1 MSFNFL
7 NPAQE
12 TLGQLWA
19 PHAVS
24 REEGYEGYKMPTLCV
39 KYAAY
44 AILAWPTALHE
55 ENALKFMPV
64 DEAVDAFYARESV
77 DAETLSTFMDD
88 IGARLDAEID
98 KYYLRKDLSAKSCR
112 LICEMLVDAGDPEL
126 VKVFFTEIGIN
137 VFLLKPPI
145 PVFSPP
151 LNKLK
156 GNSSLIPVLT
166 KITRTFDWQGYGED
180 LIQCLRASKRGR
192 VPKEDMG
199 DSSMEMA
206 LQIVDGWDSGAV
218 QDSLLKMAVEDAEAL
233 NREELCS
240 SKAVGLLLKWTI
252 RCSDKVVINKV
263 ANMFNEIDPSLLGP
277 VIAKSLPLWGDIEKV
292 GELAAIVTK
301 RTQWLTDQI
310 ELLDKPF
317 SWEMPDAKF
326 PDNPKV
332 QEFLRGPDTTMKVT
346 KAVQKFKSFQDAN
359 KYAAKWTRE
368 GQVNASFKM
377 EASSTNAN
385 AVMTLTKTRT
395 WFVECQRKLQ
405 AYTKELNQL
414 KEHCGGDTG
423 GGDKKRPRLG

>member
-1 MSFNFL
+1 MCFTN
-7 NPAQE
+7 NAE
-12 TLGQLWA
+12 YGT
-19 PHAVS
+19 
-24 REEGYEGYKMPTLCV
+24 
-39 KYAAY
+39 Y
-44 AILAWPTALHE
+44 AIVAWPTALHE

-64 DEAVDAFYARESV
+64 DEAVDAFYPRESI
-77 DAETLSTFMDD
+77 DAETLSKFMDD
-88 IGARLDAEID
+88 IGARLDAEKD
-98 KYYLRKDLSAKSCR
+98 EYYLRKGLSAKSCR
-112 LICEMLVDAGDPEL
+112 LMCEMLVDAGDPEL
-126 VKVFFTEIGIN
+126 VKVSTEDG
-137 VFLLKPPI
+137 V
-145 PVFSPP
+145 
-151 LNKLK
+151 
-156 GNSSLIPVLT
+156 
-166 KITRTFDWQGYGED
+166 REED
-180 LIQCLRASKRGR
+180 L
-192 VPKEDMG
+192 G

-252 RCSDKVVINKV
+252 RSSDKVVINMV

-385 AVMTLTKTRT
+385 AVVTLTKTRT